1 MVMGSLKRLLKR
13 FFPRMYPLASK
24 WRLNLVSVIWVTT
37 YRCRPQIFML
47 RMRVFLHSIY
57 RRLFLART
65 GRKKISFCISTM
77 NRHGDISQT
86 LPQNLQDNARFAE
99 DVEFVLVNFI
109 NGPEGMET
117 DRWVRG
123 NFKDEIKSGYLKYF
137 VTDKMSCFHASVAKN
152 TAHIN
157 ASGLYLFNLDG
168 DNYITSEE
176 TSVLLN
182 QCIYGSVA
190 HLWSGWRDGSYGR
203 IGIGA
208 YEFLALHGYNEAFL
222 PKTYQD
228 QDLLKRCLY
237 LLGKR
242 VFIRSEKTRAFYSEW
257 GELRLSACLKVVKG
271 APAIKEALPSSY
283 LARAKDTE
291 FAGEVSSELDGSEL
305 LARMEAE
312 NRKRSSAS
320 TKGYTRIFKQ
330 EKIGVEVTAIT
341 ADNLDS
347 FFPAYDHAG
356 LGRSRS
362 ADADLDKL

>member
-1 MVMGSLKRLLKR
+1 M
-13 FFPRMYPLASK
+13 
-24 WRLNLVSVIWVTT
+24 
-37 YRCRPQIFML
+37 
-47 RMRVFLHSIY
+47 HSIY

-77 NRHGDISQT
+77 NRHSDISQT
-86 LPQNLQDNARFAE
+86 LPQNLQDNASFAE

-137 VTDKMSCFHASVAKN
+137 VTDKMPYFHMSVAKN

-182 QCIYGSVA
+182 QCIYGSIA
-190 HLWSGWRDGSYGR
+190 HLWSCWLDGSHGR

-222 PKTYQD
+222 PKTFQD
-228 QDLLKRCLY
+228 RDLLKRCLY
-237 LLGKR
+237 MLGKR
-242 VFIRSEKTRAFYSEW
+242 MFIRSKENLASYRALY
-257 GELRLSACLKVVKG
+257 GKKVSACFKVVEG
-271 APAIKEALPSSY
+271 TPAIKEALPSSY

-291 FAGEVSSELDGSEL
+291 FAGEVSSERDGSEL

-312 NRKRSSAS
+312 NCKRSSAS

-347 FFPAYDHAG
+347 FFLAYDHAG
-356 LGRSRS
+356 LDRSRS
-362 ADADLDKL
+362 ADADLNKL

>member
-1 MVMGSLKRLLKR
+1 M
-13 FFPRMYPLASK
+13 
-24 WRLNLVSVIWVTT
+24 
-37 YRCRPQIFML
+37 
-47 RMRVFLHSIY
+47 
-57 RRLFLART
+57 
-65 GRKKISFCISTM
+65 
-77 NRHGDISQT
+77 
-86 LPQNLQDNARFAE
+86 
-99 DVEFVLVNFI
+99 
-109 NGPEGMET
+109 
-117 DRWVRG
+117 
-123 NFKDEIKSGYLKYF
+123 
-137 VTDKMSCFHASVAKN
+137 SVAKN

-190 HLWSGWRDGSYGR
+190 HLWSGWRDGSHGR

-242 VFIRSEKTRAFYSEW
+242 VFIRSKENLASYRALYGKEV
-257 GELRLSACLKVVKG
+257 SACFKVVEGTPKIKG
-271 APAIKEALPSSY
+271 AVPSSY
-283 LARAKDTE
+283 IARTKETE
-291 FAGEVSSELDGSEL
+291 SGRGISSERDGAML
-305 LARMEAE
+305 IMEMNEE
-312 NRKRSSAS
+312 NIKRSYAS
-320 TKGYTRIFKQ
+320 TREYTRIFKQ

-341 ADNLDS
+341 AGNLDS